1 MKELL
6 IVNNNMKVGGVQKSL
21 CNLLRSLD
29 PTEYRVTLLLFSR
42 TGAYLDEVPDTVRIV
57 EETGPFRL
65 FGVSQGECTGMD
77 AIKRAVLSLVCRCF
91 GRDTAVRWMRRRQ
104 TTRGHYDCAVSFLN
118 NGPKEV
124 LYGGAQDFVLH
135 CTDAKRKVLFLHSD
149 YERSG
154 SHYPAN
160 DQAMAQF
167 DVIAA
172 CSEGCRRAFVAAMPS
187 LAERCIA
194 VRNCHRYDA
203 IRAMA
208 DADEVSY
215 SREDMHAVTVARM
228 TPRKGVDR
236 AIRAVAAA
244 RAVGHPVV
252 LHIVGDGPMNGSLRQ
267 LAEELAV
274 TEAVIFHGELSNPYP
289 YIKQAD
295 LMLLTSYHEAAPM
308 VIEEARCLGV
318 PILSTAIISTKEM
331 VTEAQAGWVCDN
343 DQAAINETLCRVLA
357 DRDGLAAVKQ
367 RLLSTEM
374 DNREALEQFR
384 AAVTEQPERIANI

>member
-21 CNLLRSLD
+21 CNLLWSLD
-29 PTEYRVTLLLFSR
+29 PAEYRVTLLLFSKS
-42 TGAYLDEVPDTVRIV
+42 GAYLDELPDTVRVI

-65 FGVSQGECTGMD
+65 FGLSQNEYKGLD
-77 AIKRAVLSLVCRCF
+77 AVKRTCLALICRLF
-91 GRDTAVRWMRRRQ
+91 GRDAAVRLMRKRQ
-104 TTRGHYDCAVSFLN
+104 TTVSGYDCVISFLN

-135 CTDAKRKVLFLHSD
+135 CTEADRKVLFLHSD
-149 YERSG
+149 YDRSG

-160 DQAMAQF
+160 DRAVAQF

-172 CSEGCRRAFVAAMPS
+172 CSEGCRRAFVAALPQ
-187 LAERCIA
+187 LADRCIA
-194 VRNCHRYDA
+194 VRNCHRYED

-208 DADEVSY
+208 D
-215 SREDMHAVTVARM
+215 EDAVTYGPDAIHAVTVARM

-236 AIRAVAAA
+236 AIRGVAAA
-244 RAVGHPVV
+244 RKAGHPLV
-252 LHIVGDGPMNGSLRQ
+252 LHIVGDGPMRSSLQQ

-274 TEAVIFHGELSNPYP
+274 TDAVIFHGEMSNPYP

-295 LMLLTSYHEAAPM
+295 FMLLTSYHEAAPM

-318 PILSTAIISTKEM
+318 PILSTEIISTKEM

-343 DQAAINETLCRVLA
+343 DQAAIDEMLCRVLA
-357 DRDGLAAVKQ
+357 DRDGLTAVKQ
-367 RLLSTEM
+367 RLLTTPM
-374 DNREALEQFR
+374 DNRVALEQFA
-384 AAVTEQPERIANI
+384 AAVAAD